1 VAQVLKAHDLT
12 LGALHLEITETAI
25 ISDVVAAAEQIAT
38 LRALGVKVAIDDFG
52 AGESSLSYQNHSEVD
67 IVKIDRQF
75 TMAISEQ
82 PKAARLMAGM
92 LRLLD
97 SLGVDVVC
105 EGVAEADQYVE
116 LKSMGCKVGQ
126 GFYLARPA
134 PASEITQ
141 FLHLSRSHESRRA
154 RQR

>member
-1 VAQVLKAHDLT
+1 M
-12 LGALHLEITETAI
+12 
-25 ISDVVAAAEQIAT
+25 
-38 LRALGVKVAIDDFG
+38 KVAIDDFG
-52 AGESSLSYQNHSEVD
+52 AGESSLSYLNYFEVD

-97 SLGVDVVC
+97 SLGVDIVC
-105 EGVAEADQYVE
+105 EGMAEADQYVE

-134 PASEITQ
+134 RQ
-141 FLHLSRSHESRRA
+141 A
-154 RQR
+154 R